1 MASDPDDTEQMGMRT
16 LWRTDTDRARAE
28 LHWRFTLVATV
39 FIMALMVVPLSVVNP
54 RQGRVLSM
62 LPAMLLY
69 LVFFL
74 LQTSIKSNGGK
85 GKIDPMIWMWG
96 LTCSISRWP
105 CC

>member
-1 MASDPDDTEQMGMRT
+1 MSADPDDTEQMDMRT
-16 LWRTDTDRARAE
+16 LWKTHTDRARAE

-85 GKIDPMIWMWG
+85 GKMD
-96 LTCSISRWP
+96 
-105 CC
+105 